1 MNIILFIIV
10 CIIFAIL
17 VYFAKKEKV
26 KTAVIVISSV
36 LMLLQ
41 FLALRGNNW
50 EINPLEY
57 EPISFYIGFFIYSII
72 AIVILTVAIL
82 KDTDEEN

>member
-1 MNIILFIIV
+1 MNIVLFIIV

-50 EINPLEY
+50 KINPLEY

-82 KDTDEEN
+82 KDTDEED